1 MPSGSQ
7 LLTLERMLFAADM
20 PVAGASELV
29 TIAGARG
36 AALRRGA

>member
-1 MPSGSQ
+1 MLGGGGSSSAMPSGSQ

-29 TIAGARG
+29 TIAG
-36 AALRRGA
+36 